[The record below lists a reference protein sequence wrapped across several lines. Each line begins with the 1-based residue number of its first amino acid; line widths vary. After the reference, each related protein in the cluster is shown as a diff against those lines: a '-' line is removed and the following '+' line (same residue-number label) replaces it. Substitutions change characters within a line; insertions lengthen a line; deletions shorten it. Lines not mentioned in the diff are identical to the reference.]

1 MAVTRP
7 DPTTPSQTVFN
18 NPDGFAMAFSDAW
31 DSFDV
36 RHPGHGLT
44 REERLEAVMV
54 ELADHPFQRDWP
66 EQARQLA
73 AFRMRLLN
81 Y

>member
-1 MAVTRP
+1 
-7 DPTTPSQTVFN
+7 VFN

-31 DSFDV
+31 DSFDA

-44 REERLEAVMV
+44 RDERLEAVMA
-54 ELADHPFQRDWP
+54 ELADHPFLQNWP
-66 EQARQLA
+66 EQAHQLA
-73 AFRMRLLN
+73 QFRMRLLN